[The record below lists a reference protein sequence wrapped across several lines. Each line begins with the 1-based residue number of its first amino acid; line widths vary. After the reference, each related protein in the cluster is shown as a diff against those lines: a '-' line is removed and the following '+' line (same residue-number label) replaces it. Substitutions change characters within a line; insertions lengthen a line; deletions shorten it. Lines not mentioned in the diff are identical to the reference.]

1 MTLDYDRKTP
11 DSIEPASDLCR
22 KWHLWHRGDYI
33 DSIICCKLFSN
44 RHQLTDTAIAGVLRT
59 LHDKCANMTGKD
71 VAELYHFLETNP
83 DLHTNGI
90 RLWQR
95 INATA
100 REYRDKDDDIKVAL
114 AIARF
119 SNNIAIRKH

>member
-1 MTLDYDRKTP
+1 
-11 DSIEPASDLCR
+11 
-22 KWHLWHRGDYI
+22 
-33 DSIICCKLFSN
+33 
-44 RHQLTDTAIAGVLRT
+44 
-59 LHDKCANMTGKD
+59 MTGKD

-95 INATA
+95 IKATA
-100 REYRDKDDDIKVAL
+100 REDMDKDDDVKVAL

-119 SNNIAIRKH
+119 SNNAPIRKSWVLRV